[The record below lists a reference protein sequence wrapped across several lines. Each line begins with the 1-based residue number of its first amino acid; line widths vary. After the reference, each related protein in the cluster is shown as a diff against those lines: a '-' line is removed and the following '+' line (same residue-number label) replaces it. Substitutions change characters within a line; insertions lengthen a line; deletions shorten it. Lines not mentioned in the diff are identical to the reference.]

1 MYLGVAAQG
10 RSPKLIM
17 LRVYQTLLSAA
28 QFAWERA
35 GGAKNPRNPADP
47 YMTLVGY
54 FNSLRELG
62 GARRIVED
70 ELRNGLLGYSQ
81 RCRVGQTA
89 DGLADRKIDY
99 DPVELTSR
107 ESTAKVSQAKQRLE
121 RSFGERDAVDVA
133 IATNMISV
141 GLDIPRLGMMGVFG
155 QPKTTAE
162 YIQATSRVGREREK
176 PGLVVT
182 LFNIHKPRDRSHY
195 ERFAYFHE
203 TFYRAVE
210 ASSVTPFSPRALDK
224 GLAGALVGLARQGL
238 GAMTAPGSAGDV
250 VKHGAHMDR
259 VVEAFA
265 SRAEGQSDLAGAEL
279 AALRDKVRERGR
291 GLVAEW
297 AKEELDLEKANGR
310 LQYAR
315 EAAGRPLVR
324 DFLDREVTAL
334 PAGHRWRLFRAG
346 RSLRDVE
353 LASAIFVTDLDER
366 PLEEEE

>member
-1 MYLGVAAQG
+1 
-10 RSPKLIM
+10 M
-17 LRVYQTLLSAA
+17 LRVYQTLLSAG
-28 QFAWERA
+28 QFEFVGA
-35 GGAKNPRNPADP
+35 GGAGNSKNPADP

-70 ELRNGLLGYSQ
+70 ELRNGLLGYSK
-81 RCRVGQTA
+81 RTRVGQPP
-89 DGLADRKIDY
+89 DGLADRTIDY

-107 ESTAKVSQAKQRLE
+107 ESTAKVSQAKRKLE
-121 RSFGERDAVDVA
+121 RTFNEDEPVHVA

-141 GLDIPRLGMMGVFG
+141 GLDIPRLGLMSVFG

-195 ERFAYFHE
+195 ERFTYYHE
-203 TFYRAVE
+203 SFYRSVE

-224 GLAGALVGLARQGL
+224 GLAGALVGLSRHSL
-238 GAMTAPGSAGDV
+238 PAMTAPGSAAEI
-250 VKHGAHMDR
+250 VKYTSQLEP

-265 SRAEGQSDLAGAEL
+265 SRAERQSDLPPAE
-279 AALRDKVRERGR
+279 ATALRDQVRARGR
-291 GLVAEW
+291 DLMNQW
-297 AKEELDLEKANGR
+297 ANEELDLEKANSR
-310 LQYAR
+310 LKYAQ
-315 EAAGRPLVR
+315 ETSVGRPLIR
-324 DFLDREVTAL
+324 DFLDKEVTPL
-334 PAGHRWRLFRAG
+334 PSGHRWRKFRAG

-353 LASAIFVTDLDER
+353 LSSAIFVRTLENVILEDE
-366 PLEEEE
+366 E